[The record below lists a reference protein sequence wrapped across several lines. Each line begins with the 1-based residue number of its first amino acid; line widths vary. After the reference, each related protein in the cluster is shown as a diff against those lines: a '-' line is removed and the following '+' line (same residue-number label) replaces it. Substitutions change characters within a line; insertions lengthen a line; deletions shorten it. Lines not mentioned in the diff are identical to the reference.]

1 MEKAPGNGTRPRTR
15 PTIRQ
20 LEYAVAV
27 AEHLHFRRAAEACHV
42 TQPALSTQV
51 QALEETLGVQLFE
64 RAARKVLL
72 TPVGREVVAQA
83 RRVLAEADGLSD
95 TARAAREPLAGLLRL
110 GVIPTV
116 APYLLPRVLPGLRDR
131 FPRLELFL
139 REEFTHVLLQR
150 LNEGELDVLLLALP
164 LPGEVEALPLFRDE
178 FRLAVPARHPLAGRS
193 RVQDSDLVDQEVLLL
208 EDGHCLRDQ
217 ALAICNH
224 AGAREASRM
233 RATSLGTLTQM
244 VAGGLG
250 TTLLPKMALDVEG
263 RAGGVRVIPF
273 TEPTPYREIGLA
285 WRKASSRAPEYRELG
300 RVLVELVGGER
311 VPVTPNS

>member
-1 MEKAPGNGTRPRTR
+1 MDRTPGDGTQPRTR

-42 TQPALSTQV
+42 TQPALSSQI
-51 QALEETLGVQLFE
+51 QALEDTLGVQLFE

-72 TPVGREVVAQA
+72 TRVGREVVAQA
-83 RRVLAEADGLSD
+83 RHVLAEADALFD

-116 APYLLPRVLPGLRDR
+116 APYLLPRVLPGLRER

-139 REEFTHVLLQR
+139 REEFTDVLLER
-150 LNEGELDVLLLALP
+150 LSEGELDVLLLALP

-178 FRLAVPARHPLAGRS
+178 FRLAVPAEHPLAGREC
-193 RVQDSDLVDQEVLLL
+193 VDESDLADQDVLLL

-217 ALAICNH
+217 ALAVCNQ

-233 RATSLGTLTQM
+233 RATSLGTLAQM

-250 TTLLPKMALDVEG
+250 TTLLPKMALEVEG
-263 RAGGVRVIPF
+263 RADGVWVIPF
-273 TEPTPYREIGLA
+273 GEPRPYREIGLA
-285 WRKASSRAPEYRELG
+285 WRKASSRAPEYRQLG
-300 RVLVELVGGER
+300 RVLVELLGYDSTS
-311 VPVTPNS
+311 VTPNP